1 MGYVRRGTL
10 TGHVYLDLN
19 NNQVQDS
26 GESNLSSVDVTL
38 TDALGRQFT
47 VTTDSNGN
55 FLQSLVSGNATVDVV
70 EATLPAGASLTTANE
85 PQNAT
90 VPFGGTVA
98 ATAIGYRLVGTLS
111 GHVYSDSNANAT
123 QDGGETGLAN
133 VTVLVVDQF
142 GTTTT
147 ATTNAN
153 GDYTASA
160 AAGPVDVIVDRPG
173 TAYLMRRKAERDAG
187 TRHRE
192 HAVAVAD
199 RLHAE
204 LARIAL
210 AGRVLAPQD
219 AALSG
224 RREEMVLNATY
235 LVRRVDEDAFSRA
248 VAEGSTAAGD
258 AIQIVPTGPWP
269 PFSFA
274 TVADR

>member
-1 MGYVRRGTL
+1 MTGPL
-10 TGHVYLDLN
+10 TYLY
-19 NNQVQDS
+19 
-26 GESNLSSVDVTL
+26 
-38 TDALGRQFT
+38 A
-47 VTTDSNGN
+47 
-55 FLQSLVSGNATVDVV
+55 VV
-70 EATLPAGASLTTANE
+70 P
-85 PQNAT
+85 
-90 VPFGGTVA
+90 
-98 ATAIGYRLVGTLS
+98 
-111 GHVYSDSNANAT
+111 
-123 QDGGETGLAN
+123 
-133 VTVLVVDQF
+133 
-142 GTTTT
+142 
-147 ATTNAN
+147 
-153 GDYTASA
+153 A
-160 AAGPVDVIVDRPG
+160 AAGAPHGSGVDAEPPRLVVEGELAAVVGSVAPERFDEDGLAAGLEDLGRLEELARAHHGVVAALADDGPVAPVRLATVYRDDEGVHRLLRERAAEFTALLARLDACREWGVKVWLTAAVQQPEPATAANGRPG

-187 TRHRE
+187 ARHRE

-210 AGRVLAPQD
+210 ADRVLAPQD

-235 LVRRVDEDAFSRA
+235 LVRRVDEDAFTRA

>member
-1 MGYVRRGTL
+1 MTGPL
-10 TGHVYLDLN
+10 TYLYAVVPAAAVAPHVTGVDEEPARL
-19 NNQVQDS
+19 VVE
-26 GESNLSSVDVTL
+26 GELAAVVGSVAAQRFDEDGL
-38 TDALGRQFT
+38 AAGLEDLGRLEELARAHHG
-47 VTTDSNGN
+47 VVAALADDGPVAPVR
-55 FLQSLVSGNATVDVV
+55 LATVYRDDEGVHRLLRERTAEFTALLARLDACREWGV
-70 EATLPAGASLTTANE
+70 KVWLTAAAQQPE
-85 PQNAT
+85 P
-90 VPFGGTVA
+90 
-98 ATAIGYRLVGTLS
+98 ATA
-111 GHVYSDSNANAT
+111 
-123 QDGGETGLAN
+123 
-133 VTVLVVDQF
+133 
-142 GTTTT
+142 
-147 ATTNAN
+147 AN
-153 GDYTASA
+153 G
-160 AAGPVDVIVDRPG
+160 RPG

-187 TRHRE
+187 ARHRE

-210 AGRVLAPQD
+210 ADRVLAPQD